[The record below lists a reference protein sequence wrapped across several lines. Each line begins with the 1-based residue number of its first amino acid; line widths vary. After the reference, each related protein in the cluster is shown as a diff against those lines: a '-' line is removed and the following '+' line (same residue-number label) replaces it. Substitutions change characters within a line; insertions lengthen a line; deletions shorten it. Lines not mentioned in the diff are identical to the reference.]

1 MILLPICKMK
11 LKLMVV
17 LKLKQQWLLQ
27 KKLIR
32 CIMKID
38 IGRVIMLK
46 SQAIHQRISNEKRG
60 QCHVGEV
67 R

>member
-1 MILLPICKMK
+1 MK

-27 KKLIR
+27 KKLVR

-46 SQAIHQRISNEKRG
+46 SQDIHQRISNEKRG
-60 QCHVGEV
+60 QRHVGKV
-67 R
+67 I